1 MQTRN
6 FPSAGKKKR
15 KSLGLKEKRDQDRI
29 KITKKKNQDKF
40 RTADS
45 TLRFLLSPQRDAID
59 YYAHRI
65 PSRDGIE
72 ESSRNLVAPTGNREG
87 REKETGPGR
96 TQRAISYANE
106 RAYDDS
112 SRRIPSPSVRSFLRA
127 PPPTHTLP
135 SPRPS
140 LPRRSVFSMNSG
152 RRTSCIAIFYFR
164 NASSFFGNGS

>member
-15 KSLGLKEKRDQDRI
+15 KSLGLKEKRDKDRI

-40 RTADS
+40 RVADS

-72 ESSRNLVAPTGNREG
+72 ESSRNLVAPTGNGEG
-87 REKETGPGR
+87 RGKETGPGR
-96 TQRAISYANE
+96 TQRAISYATSE
-106 RAYDDS
+106 LTTIARA
-112 SRRIPSPSVRSFLRA
+112 VFL
-127 PPPTHTLP
+127 PPPSALFSAPLHRPALSPLP
-135 SPRPS
+135 DPPCRAA
-140 LPRRSVFSMNSG
+140 LFSQ
-152 RRTSCIAIFYFR
+152 
-164 NASSFFGNGS
+164 